1 MAREYLVQKW
11 FDGKAGT
18 WQRISANSKLDAAE
32 RVTGIKLRT
41 VGKLGDL
48 RARVRVVGDLSN
60 EMAFYASP
68 QKTGTVFRCNFR
80 NPFEVD

>member
-1 MAREYLVQKW
+1 MREMAHEYLVQKW

-18 WQRISANSKLDAAE
+18 WQRISANNKLDAAE

-41 VGKLGDL
+41 VGKLDDL
-48 RARVRVVGDLSN
+48 RARVRMVGDLSN

-68 QKTGTVFRCNFR
+68 Q
-80 NPFEVD
+80 

>member
-1 MAREYLVQKW
+1 MAQEYLVQKW
-11 FDGKAGT
+11 LDGKAGT
-18 WQRISANSKLDAAE
+18 WQRISANSKLDVAE

-41 VGKLGDL
+41 AGALGDL

-68 QKTGTVFRCNFR
+68 YQGEGRGL
-80 NPFEVD
+80 PD

>member
-1 MAREYLVQKW
+1 MAHEYLVQKW
-11 FDGKAGT
+11 FEGKAGT
-18 WQRISANSKLDAAE
+18 WQRISADSKLDAAE

-41 VGKLGDL
+41 VGKLDEL

-68 QKTGTVFRCNFR
+68 Q
-80 NPFEVD
+80 

>member
-1 MAREYLVQKW
+1 MNTFCKNGSTA
-11 FDGKAGT
+11 
-18 WQRISANSKLDAAE
+18 KLATGNAAE

-68 QKTGTVFRCNFR
+68 Q
-80 NPFEVD
+80 